1 MTPLINTIKHLL
13 LSKDVNNIILA
24 SELARTCPAIIDITY
39 FAIRKYNNI
48 IIIRRPPRRRARS
61 WGDGIMMGNG
71 NGNGTGYPHK
81 YGDGEGSGY
90 GNNE

>member
-39 FAIRKYNNI
+39 FNYDNI
-48 IIIRRPPRRRARS
+48 TIIKRSRRSAGS

-71 NGNGTGYPHK
+71 NGNGTGHSHK

>member
-1 MTPLINTIKHLL
+1 MIPLINTIKHLL

-39 FAIRKYNNI
+39 FEVHKYGNI
-48 IIIRRPPRRRARS
+48 TIIRRPRRSARS

-71 NGNGTGYPHK
+71 NGNGTGHSHK

>member
-39 FAIRKYNNI
+39 FPRVF
-48 IIIRRPPRRRARS
+48 RRPRRSAWF

-71 NGNGTGYPHK
+71 YGDGTGYSHK

>member
-1 MTPLINTIKHLL
+1 MIPLINTIKHLL

-39 FAIRKYNNI
+39 FEVHKYGNITIIKRHIRT
-48 IIIRRPPRRRARS
+48 

-71 NGNGTGYPHK
+71 NGNGTGHSHK